1 MCTDTYGCFSLG
13 PDCCRKDTH
22 TSTVVE
28 PQHQHLISTTDV
40 AERSIHSNGGNAG
53 WWRPGADALLFG
65 AGHKNVPLSIGF
77 NELSRTN
84 RKTCSMAQDELF
96 LVWSG
101 VLVLLCLVNINS
113 SNMLS
118 GHIYEFPEMQSV
130 RQYWILQLELK

>member
-1 MCTDTYGCFSLG
+1 M
-13 PDCCRKDTH
+13 
-22 TSTVVE
+22 
-28 PQHQHLISTTDV
+28 
-40 AERSIHSNGGNAG
+40 
-53 WWRPGADALLFG
+53 PGADALLFG
-65 AGHKNVPLSIGF
+65 AGHKNVLLSIGF